1 MDEAATKTGRI
12 GLVLVPWTTNVAFGV
27 VLPIPTLWLLVTR
40 RTETPELDATL
51 KMSLLPAVPC
61 MLKLT
66 VELVAFTPAT
76 VPLSL
81 KAPWVRELVPF
92 HMETKPGLPLPMVV
106 R

>member
-1 MDEAATKTGRI
+1 M
-12 GLVLVPWTTNVAFGV
+12 
-27 VLPIPTLWLLVTR
+27 PTLWLAVTLR
-40 RTETPELDATL
+40 MEIVEEELTL
-51 KMSLLPAVPC
+51 KGSMVSFPVPWI
-61 MLKLT
+61 LKLT
-66 VELVAFTPAT
+66 VELVALTPAT